1 MSELQYTQNF
11 LHSPS
16 LVAQIITAAAIPP
29 GATVLEIGPGKGIIT
44 EALASQVTETGRVV
58 GVELDALLASAL
70 KSRFEQVPQVTILQG
85 NILEVDLAQFGPDYQ
100 VFSNV
105 PFNITSA
112 LLERL
117 FAEGTGPESAYLI
130 LQTDALISSGPYG
143 DGETFKSLMIQ
154 PRYDVE
160 VVHMFSPTDFVP
172 RPSVATALFRFVRRV
187 IPLIT
192 DAELTLYKDFLAFV
206 SKDRAG
212 EGAWTRVL
220 PKPALQALSVDGGLV
235 PGRGLK
241 SQSVEALVAA
251 FRAFQGSSRIRVV
264 SGAMQDL
271 RQEQARREQINRA
284 GGHHRT
290 RRARPR
296 RR

>member
-11 LHSPS
+11 LHSPA
-16 LVAQIITAAAIPP
+16 LVAQIVALAAIRG
-29 GATVLEIGPGKGIIT
+29 GATVLEIGPGRGIIT
-44 EALASQVTETGRVV
+44 EALARQVTEAGRVV
-58 GVELDALLASAL
+58 AVELDASLASSLAN
-70 KSRFEQVPQVTILQG
+70 RFEAVPQVTVLHGDILK
-85 NILEVDLAQFGPDYQ
+85 VDLTQFGTDYQ

-105 PFNITSA
+105 PFNITSP

-117 FAEGTGPESAYLI
+117 FAEGTGPEAAHLI

-160 VVHMFSPTDFVP
+160 VVHTFSPADFVP
-172 RPSVATALFRFVRRV
+172 RPSVATALFRFRRRV
-187 IPLIT
+187 IPLIANA
-192 DAELTLYKDFLAFV
+192 DLALYKDFLAFV

-220 PKPALQALSVDGGLV
+220 PKPTLQVLSAAGGLV

-251 FRAFQGSSRIRVV
+251 FRAFQGSSRIRLVQ
-264 SGAMQDL
+264 GAMQDL
-271 RQEQARREQINRA
+271 RQEQARREEINRA

-290 RRARPR
+290 RRTRPR